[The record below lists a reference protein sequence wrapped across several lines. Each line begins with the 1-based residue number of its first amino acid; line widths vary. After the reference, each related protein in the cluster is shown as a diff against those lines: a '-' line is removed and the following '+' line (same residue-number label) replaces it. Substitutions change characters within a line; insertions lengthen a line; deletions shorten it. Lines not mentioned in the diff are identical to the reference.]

1 LFEGRCVQAPKVRCT
16 FSPDIR
22 VDKLHELP
30 EDEFERLEKSI
41 KEERERRRL
50 EVLKEESERRLGVQL
65 GGTLDPPPS
74 DSVTLPG
81 GPDLPY
87 ALRRRSGA
95 LR

>member
-1 LFEGRCVQAPKVRCT
+1 M
-16 FSPDIR
+16 
-22 VDKLHELP
+22 LHELP
-30 EDEFERLEKSI
+30 EDAFERLEKSI
-41 KEERERRRL
+41 KEERERRL

-65 GGTLDPPPS
+65 GGTRPPPIC
-74 DSVTLPG
+74 VTLPG

>member
-1 LFEGRCVQAPKVRCT
+1 MLR
-16 FSPDIR
+16 
-22 VDKLHELP
+22 ELP

-50 EVLKEESERRLGVQL
+50 EVLNKESERRLGVQL
-65 GGTLDPPPS
+65 GGTRPPPIC
-74 DSVTLPG
+74 VTLPG